1 MDGYVIND
9 LDDLED
15 VEDPR
20 PGRADPDSR
29 ARTHLANERTYL
41 AWIRTAMTFMTLGLA
56 AAQFLDTDLLLGIH
70 LSAYLATLLIFGGI
84 AMTFIARRRFLV
96 ATDLIEQG
104 VSRFPSDAI
113 TFVSLLV
120 IAIGLLATGFMFVIE
135 V

>member
-1 MDGYVIND
+1 MLDE

-29 ARTHLANERTYL
+29 ARTHLANERTFL

-56 AAQFLDTDLLLGIH
+56 AAQFLDTDRLLGIH
-70 LSAYLATLLIFGGI
+70 LSSYLATLLIGGGI
-84 AMTFIARRRFLV
+84 GMTVIARSRFLV
-96 ATDLIEQG
+96 ATDLIERG
-104 VSRFPSDAI
+104 ISRFPPDAI
-113 TFVSLLV
+113 TFVTLLL
-120 IAIGLLATGFMFVIE
+120 IAIGVLATGFLFLIE